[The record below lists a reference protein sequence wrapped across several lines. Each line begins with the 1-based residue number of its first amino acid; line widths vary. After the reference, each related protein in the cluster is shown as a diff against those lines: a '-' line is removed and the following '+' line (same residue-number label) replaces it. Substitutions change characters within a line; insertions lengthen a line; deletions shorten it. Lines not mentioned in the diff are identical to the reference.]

1 MTFFGPDSDIT
12 QHEGI
17 FQPKKDKKTQ
27 QALSFSEVELSELCG
42 VAAAAVAVFMQSGN
56 EPPLHLM
63 HRLQPGGKHLAA
75 DADTLNSPVSP
86 RGDSQR

>member
-1 MTFFGPDSDIT
+1 MKAFSSQKRT
-12 QHEGI
+12 
-17 FQPKKDKKTQ
+17 KKTPTG
-27 QALSFSEVELSELCG
+27 LKLLGGGIIRVCG

-75 DADTLNSPVSP
+75 DADTWNSPVSP